1 MSYRWIVS
9 DIDGCLTPETSKAW
23 DWDTFKRLTE
33 FFKNR
38 KGQGAYPVPLILC
51 TGRPQPY
58 VEVWAKIFD
67 LRAPLVCENGA
78 VIYTLEDNTSRFGP
92 GVTPDKIKGLRNL
105 RLFIEKELL
114 PNQPE
119 IIYQFGKEAQLSLF
133 SQKPE
138 LFNRMID
145 AIDEFI
151 KQQGG
156 PELVIQP
163 SHYYLNIS
171 LAGVNKGEA
180 IKMILNQ
187 LGSSC
192 VEAVGIGDTL
202 GDKAIREQVAFFA
215 CPANA
220 HKEIKEYADYI
231 SPYPDILGVLDI
243 LQQPPFV
250 SVWEGINA

>member
-1 MSYRWIVS
+1 MSYRWIIS
-9 DIDGCLTPETSKAW
+9 DIDGCLSPETSEAW
-23 DWDTFKRLTE
+23 NWDTFKQLAE
-33 FFKNR
+33 FFQRR
-38 KGQGAYPVPLILC
+38 KKQGPYPVPLILS

-58 VEVWAKIFD
+58 VEVWAKLFD

-78 VIYTLEDNTSRFGP
+78 VIYTLIDNVSRLGP
-92 GVTPDKIKGLRNL
+92 GVTPEKIQGLRNL
-105 RLFIEKELL
+105 RLYIEKELL

-119 IIYQFGKEAQLSLF
+119 VVYQFGKEAQLSLF

-138 LFNRMID
+138 LFNEMID
-145 AIDEFI
+145 AIYQFV

-156 PELVIQP
+156 PKLLIQP

-180 IKMILNQ
+180 IKLILNE
-187 LGSSC
+187 LGSNRN
-192 VEAVGIGDTL
+192 EAVGIGDTL
-202 GDKAIREQVAFFA
+202 GDLAIREQVNYFA

-220 HKEIKEYADYI
+220 HKEIKEYADYV

-243 LQQPPFV
+243 LHQPPFM
-250 SVWEGINA
+250 SVWTTD